1 MREKAEEILR
11 FTGLHEKMDFLGTDI
26 TIADKKRLEVAM
38 ALGTEPTLLML
49 DEAMAGLTPVELRE
63 MIGLIRKVRENGV
76 TLIIVEHVMEAVME
90 LSDRVIVINS
100 GRKIV
105 EGSPK
110 DVVGT
115 RKSSR
120 PTWEIAT
127 MLEIKN
133 ASVGYKGGVLAV
145 QDISFTV
152 NKGEVVGLI
161 GSNGAGKSTILRAI
175 SGLLRLRAGEI
186 HFNGEAL
193 HAVPAYDIVRRG
205 IAMVPEGR
213 QLFGRLSVIDNL
225 LMGAYAIDS
234 KQRTQETLETV
245 LALFPRLA
253 ERKGQRADTL
263 SGGEQQQL
271 AIGRGLMSQPSL
283 LMLDEPSLGIMPKLV
298 SEIFETIHEI
308 AKKGLTVLLV
318 EQNVFEALHI
328 SDRAY
333 VLQTGRI
340 VLEGRGKEL
349 LQSDLVRQA
358 YLGM

>member
-1 MREKAEEILR
+1 
-11 FTGLHEKMDFLGTDI
+11 
-26 TIADKKRLEVAM
+26 
-38 ALGTEPTLLML
+38 
-49 DEAMAGLTPVELRE
+49 
-63 MIGLIRKVRENGV
+63 
-76 TLIIVEHVMEAVME
+76 
-90 LSDRVIVINS
+90 
-100 GRKIV
+100 
-105 EGSPK
+105 
-110 DVVGT
+110 
-115 RKSSR
+115 
-120 PTWEIAT
+120 

-152 NKGEVVGLI
+152 KKGEVVSLI
-161 GSNGAGKSTILRAI
+161 GSNGAGKSTVLRAI
-175 SGLLRLRAGEI
+175 SGLLRLQAGEI
-186 HFNGEAL
+186 LLNGEAL
-193 HAVPAYDIVRRG
+193 HTVPPYDIVRRG
-205 IAMVPEGR
+205 VAMVPEGR

-253 ERKGQRADTL
+253 ERKGQRAETL

-271 AIGRGLMSQPSL
+271 AIGRGLMSQPTL

-298 SEIFETIHEI
+298 SEIFQTIDEV

-340 VLEGRGKEL
+340 VLEGRGEEL
-349 LQSDLVRQA
+349 LKSDLVRKA